1 MRWITKCED
10 DPDLRQENNQEFMNL
25 ALPADEHFEVG
36 KLKTSVNFFILCKY
50 LLILNFCLFA
60 PLSKAQRLNTPPPT
74 ETLETAVSTHKYL
87 DYHLSCWVSEK
98 NQKIDFTKEYLAQE
112 LKGWD
117 LSGEDQIKV
126 HICEC
131 NAQLEA
137 REQKAAKTVKPQVDL
152 LPPVKASF
160 KAAERDLEI
169 HKCYQSFNISQDD
182 LEQEKQLP
190 GHCCPEMLSL
200 IRRNAAKKAMQK
212 K

>member
-1 MRWITKCED
+1 MKLESS
-10 DPDLRQENNQEFMNL
+10 
-25 ALPADEHFEVG
+25 ADEPVEDGKVIIRGNHF
-36 KLKTSVNFFILCKY
+36 Y
-50 LLILNFCLFA
+50 LFRYFLVFGIFHFSA
-60 PLSKAQRLNTPPPT
+60 LSQAQQLNTPPVR
-74 ETLETAVSTHKYL
+74 ETRESVLTTHKYL
-87 DYHLSCWVSEK
+87 DYHLRCWVSEK
-98 NQKIDFTKEYLAQE
+98 NQKIDFTKEYLTQE

-137 REQKAAKTVKPQVDL
+137 QEQKAENSNGSVVESQVDR

-160 KAAERDLEI
+160 KAAQRDLEL

-182 LEQEKQLP
+182 LEREKQLP
-190 GHCCPEMLSL
+190 GHCCPQMLSL